1 MSKQTLYELLGVPA
15 MATMSELRDAYR
27 REMSAVEALR
37 TQLTPEAFRER
48 QQLLRVANDTLC
60 DPVMRASYD
69 AKLEAAARA
78 DRAAWSSNALVA
90 REGARADAMGLRA
103 DALSLRADAMLAR
116 ADAGAFG
123 NRGPSV
129 ASTVLSVSQFVV
141 RAIGLLFLVGVFA
154 FGVTRCMVGTSVD
167 QRAAIEARAAEQ
179 VALQEYFQTHGV
191 RPANMAELELME
203 AERRRKENE
212 ARQADQERRRQE
224 DQYRRWEEES
234 RRIGERATQAR
245 IMADQEE
252 RRRAERNLELKFR
265 EEELQ
270 LELQMAR
277 SDVERRRLELQI
289 RQLRERRQQP

>member
-48 QQLLRVANDTLC
+48 QQLLRVANDTLS

-90 REGARADAMGLRA
+90 REGARADALGLRA

-116 ADAGAFG
+116 SDAFG
-123 NRGPSV
+123 NHGPSV